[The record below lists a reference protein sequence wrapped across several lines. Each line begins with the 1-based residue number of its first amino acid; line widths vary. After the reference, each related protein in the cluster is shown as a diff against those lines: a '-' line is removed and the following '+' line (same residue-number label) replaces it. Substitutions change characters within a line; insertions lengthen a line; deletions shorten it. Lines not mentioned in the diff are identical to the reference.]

1 MFLFVYNK
9 DNQFILSLLC
19 VCAYLLSQLM
29 IMHDVNPTDM
39 LPGQEKQDITNVFA
53 MATSFHWNNFTRCV
67 HFHPRSQIEWEL
79 TTVGVFFSLLLYN
92 TLRTLQKIKLCHYKF
107 NKRICCIII

>member
-1 MFLFVYNK
+1 
-9 DNQFILSLLC
+9 
-19 VCAYLLSQLM
+19 M
-29 IMHDVNPTDM
+29 IMHGVNPTDM

-107 NKRICCIII
+107 NKSTHLLYNYIVWFTSRAIHYTHA